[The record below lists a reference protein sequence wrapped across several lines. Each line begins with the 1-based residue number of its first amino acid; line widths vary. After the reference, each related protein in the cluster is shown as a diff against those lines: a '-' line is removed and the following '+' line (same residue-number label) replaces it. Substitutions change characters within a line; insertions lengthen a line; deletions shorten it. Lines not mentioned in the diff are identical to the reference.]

1 MSDPSPS
8 ADRLEALVK
17 ILRSHEDDILEAAAR
32 ETDME
37 AARLRN
43 GLNLILDFVSNEG
56 VGEDQVLAFREASTR
71 LARQG
76 QAAERVL
83 AGYLSLNWAVWDE
96 VSEVKGASHE
106 AAVELADRLIR
117 GLHVAVAE
125 MADAYADVEVEL
137 AVAHADRRRS
147 VLEELL
153 SSPRVNPDDRARI
166 RRRSERYGLSPD
178 GAYRLTLVQPIGL
191 TDEAL
196 IDVVGQL
203 ERLIS
208 APVSHHRRQ
217 PGIALPVVLE
227 WHGRILVLA
236 RSDWAGLARLR
247 TGLGV
252 ALKDDWVAV
261 DMARIDGFEALGQAP
276 ARAEYAV
283 VVATDL
289 GRRGWIGDPAMIALE
304 TTFLL
309 DPELVESAIEHELG
323 ALLAD
328 ERMGEELIETLE
340 VYLASRQNVRE
351 TARRLHLA
359 SRTVAYRLDRIESLL
374 GSGLDG
380 DGSVRVAAALLAL
393 RVMRQSTKPGRGRA
407 GASGHR

>member
-1 MSDPSPS
+1 MRHPTTSD
-8 ADRLEALVK
+8 ADRFEALLDT
-17 ILRSHEDDILEAAAR
+17 LRAREDGILEAAAR

-37 AARLRN
+37 APRLRS
-43 GLNLILDFVSNEG
+43 GLGLILDFLGDTGAE
-56 VGEDQVLAFREASTR
+56 EDQVRAFREASTR

-76 QAAERVL
+76 AAAERVL
-83 AGYLSLNWAVWDE
+83 AGYLSLNWAVWD
-96 VSEVKGASHE
+96 VASEVKTTSPE

-153 SSPRVNPDDRARI
+153 GSPRVNPDDRARI

-178 GAYRLTLVQPIGL
+178 AAYRLTLVQPIDLADDAL
-191 TDEAL
+191 TDA
-196 IDVVGQL
+196 VGQL
-203 ERLIS
+203 ERHVN
-208 APVSHHRRQ
+208 APVAHHRRQ
-217 PGIALPVVLE
+217 PGIVLPVVLE
-227 WHGRILVLA
+227 WHGRILVMG
-236 RSDWAGLARLR
+236 RSGWAGVPRLR
-247 TGLGV
+247 AALSACLG
-252 ALKDDWVAV
+252 DSWVAV
-261 DMARIDGFEALGQAP
+261 DLAHIEGFDALGTAP

-283 VVATDL
+283 AVAADL
-289 GRRGWIGDPAMIALE
+289 GRRGWIEDPAMIALE

-309 DPELVESAIEHELG
+309 DPSLVRSAIEHELG
-323 ALLAD
+323 PLLAD

-359 SRTVAYRLDRIESLL
+359 SRTVAYRLERIETLL
-374 GSGLDG
+374 GMSLDG
-380 DGSVRVAAALLAL
+380 EGSVRVATALLAL
-393 RVMRQSTKPGRGRA
+393 RVVRQASKPGRG
-407 GASGHR
+407 GSPGF